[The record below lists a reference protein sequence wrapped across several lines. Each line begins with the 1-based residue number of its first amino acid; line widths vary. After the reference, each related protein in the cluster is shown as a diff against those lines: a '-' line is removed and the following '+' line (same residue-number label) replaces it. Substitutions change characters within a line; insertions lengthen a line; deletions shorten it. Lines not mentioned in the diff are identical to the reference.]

1 MVSKIRKGIL
11 IGIGSLLIAGGYYAG
26 LYLADLTLSRNSP
39 KISSQ
44 EHLESVVEEEKR
56 KLNCENDIT
65 AVLIDFKFSATRRRQ
80 DGHFSIVVG
89 GSRATEYN
97 ARHETFHA
105 CDRSYPRGKINRLHY
120 LLWLEP
126 RAIAYGSGI
135 LSRY

>member
-26 LYLADLTLSRNSP
+26 LYLADSTLSRNSSP
-39 KISSQ
+39 ISSQ
-44 EHLESVVEEEKR
+44 GHLESVVEEEKR
-56 KLNCENDIT
+56 KLNCKNDIT
-65 AVLIDFKFSATRRRQ
+65 AVLVGFKFSATMRHQ
-80 DGHFSIVVG
+80 DGHFGIVVG

-105 CDRSYPRGKINRLHY
+105 CDLSYPKGKINRWYY

-135 LSRY
+135 LKH